1 MKLSEL
7 HPSDVN
13 VALTISLFVSY
24 VFAIILLLVSPQ
36 LSGWETVGVM
46 LIGMA
51 WPVILAIMILK
62 WNIH

>member
-13 VALTISLFVSY
+13 LAFMISLFVSY
-24 VFAIILLLVSPQ
+24 VFAIILLLVSLQ